1 MASQS
6 TSSDPAGPTWVGE
19 QEQMR
24 SRNVAELQRQ
34 LDEARLELRR
44 LARELRKEQLRHA
57 ETSEAYSKTVNNMV
71 EISRENA
78 LLSHEL
84 ERLKRATPRPRRGSS
99 APVHLHGIDLTPG
112 EARAIRKAI
121 ARLHHPDVGGDE
133 QRLKIWNAMLDQLED
148 DE

>member
-6 TSSDPAGPTWVGE
+6 PSSDSVPPWMGE

-24 SRNVAELQRQ
+24 SRTTSELQRQ

-44 LARELRKEQLRHA
+44 LSRELRKEQMRHA
-57 ETSEAYSKTVNNMV
+57 ETSEAYSKTVRNMV

-84 ERLKRATPRPRRGSS
+84 DRLKRAYPRPRRGASI
-99 APVHLHGIDLTPG
+99 PVQLHGIDLTPG

-133 QRLKIWNAMLDQLED
+133 QRLKIWNALLDQLED
-148 DE
+148 E